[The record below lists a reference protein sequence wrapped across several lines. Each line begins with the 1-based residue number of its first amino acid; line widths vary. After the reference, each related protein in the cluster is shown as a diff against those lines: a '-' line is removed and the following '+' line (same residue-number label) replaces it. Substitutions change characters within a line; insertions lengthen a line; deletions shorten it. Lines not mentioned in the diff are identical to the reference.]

1 MTYYTWNRYFLLSF
15 ALLSFI
21 VPFINVSAFVEPRQ
35 LHSISFVNEIPSI
48 HSHLQTEQLEPT
60 AYAFTYFEL
69 LAAVFLLV
77 SFFLFVRL
85 FVQLLSIARIR
96 SKAVL
101 LHEGEVKLY
110 HMSSPALPFSFLSS
124 IFVNKNNY
132 SADELQKIVDHE
144 TVHVQQ
150 KHTIDVLITE
160 VICILNWYNPFAW
173 LIKKAVRENLE
184 FIADEAVI
192 RKGIDKKNYQYLLL
206 KVTGNIPS
214 SIVSTFKFSSLKNRI
229 VMMNTSKTSRFH
241 LFKFVLLVPMI
252 MLLLLAFRN
261 RKEMTENMQEDKTVA
276 TEVFTLSKLTYS
288 IPDNTIKNIV
298 FKEQDKSVLKAGEVF
313 SLAVVSD
320 EKIRLQN
327 LLEKNGFSNL
337 NSSAITFLIDSSSAH
352 KSFSVQVNINL
363 PGAGGFVPAEKPG
376 SINSQRNTSDEQR
389 TSSIKKSNKLESST
403 FNKRWKAPVIATF
416 LKGSNTHEPC

>member
-1 MTYYTWNRYFLLSF
+1 
-15 ALLSFI
+15 
-21 VPFINVSAFVEPRQ
+21 
-35 LHSISFVNEIPSI
+35 
-48 HSHLQTEQLEPT
+48 
-60 AYAFTYFEL
+60 
-69 LAAVFLLV
+69 
-77 SFFLFVRL
+77 
-85 FVQLLSIARIR
+85 
-96 SKAVL
+96 
-101 LHEGEVKLY
+101 
-110 HMSSPALPFSFLSS
+110 
-124 IFVNKNNY
+124 
-132 SADELQKIVDHE
+132 VDHE

-206 KVTGNIPS
+206 KVTGDIPS
-214 SIVSTFKFSSLKNRI
+214 SISSSFKFSSLKNRI

-313 SLAVVSD
+313 SLALVSD